1 MTALVSNKFDTA
13 QRLNWSMPRGRFARL
28 KVGCIIAS
36 LCVLSHLSMVT
47 TAFAQT
53 NMDTAAYTISQAKRQ
68 RLTTLLNTF
77 EKTFQ
82 TNPAEL
88 ETRQASNFALAT
100 LLLSHPV
107 SVTQKYMQGVFAA
120 QNLDETSPNYGV
132 VRWLLGSERV
142 NDVNAMEFNAMHY
155 AAILALGENKFD
167 PAFKAELIKSARG
180 LVAAM
185 SRRQFKTPAYTNIYL
200 KNTLSLLTIGL
211 AINDENAVSLGRS
224 RLKDWIEFTREN
236 GITEFNSP
244 TYIGVSLD
252 VLQTG
257 YRYTRGE
264 DREQIR
270 QILDYFWTEA
280 AANHMGDGLSGPFSR
295 SYDFTSARAR
305 IDGYY
310 ANVGLPSSDP
320 NFFGNPGSNIYV
332 VLNDL
337 PGGYMPPQSILQLAN
352 TATRV
357 VEARWGSE
365 RWQTRINE
373 LTSAY
378 AIGSVGGGAVGPQD
392 RLFNV
397 SFAKFNTRSLLVIPD
412 STDAPYGNAKVVQR
426 DGHVK
431 AMHVPVNL
439 AAAQRDGT
447 VLLTYDFRP
456 GREKPTLTQF
466 ATNVLFPMAADMVML
481 NGKEILTTNRTNAT
495 TNATLAIRVG
505 KACVVTRVL
514 AAEGVVG
521 AVEVFT
527 DREGMGLGVSRM
539 VLRHNPTAAKIRVA
553 ILVTTSVCANDD
565 TLAQLANETMAAK
578 ATVQLGQERWHAEV
592 KTASHHFRVERD
604 AGKPGIV
611 SRKIDGVELERPA
624 PLSINGKAITL
635 AQ

>member
-1 MTALVSNKFDTA
+1 MSALTLRA
-13 QRLNWSMPRGRFARL
+13 QFGRLQTICVVAT
-28 KVGCIIAS
+28 V
-36 LCVLSHLSMVT
+36 CVLSGLSIVKK
-47 TAFAQT
+47 ASAQT
-53 NMDTAAYTISQAKRQ
+53 SATTNVAYAISDAKRQ
-68 RLTTLLNTF
+68 RLTLLLDTF

-82 TNPAEL
+82 RNPAEL
-88 ETRQASNFALAT
+88 ETRQASNFALTT
-100 LLLSHPV
+100 LILGHPI
-107 SVTQKYMQGVFAA
+107 SVTQKYMQSVFAA
-120 QNLDETSPNYGV
+120 QNLNEASPDFGA
-132 VRWLLGSERV
+132 VRWLLGSDRV

-155 AAILALGENKFD
+155 AAIMALGENKFD
-167 PAFKAELIKSARG
+167 AAFKAELIKSARG
-180 LVAAM
+180 LIVAM

-224 RLKDWIEFTREN
+224 RLKDWIDFTREN

-244 TYIGVSLD
+244 TYIGVVLD
-252 VLQTG
+252 VLHTG
-257 YRYTRGE
+257 FRYTRGA

-270 QILDYFWTEA
+270 QLLDYFWTEA

-310 ANVGLPSSDP
+310 ANVGLPFSDP
-320 NFFGNPGSNIYV
+320 NFFGNPGSNVYI

-337 PGGYMPPQSILQLAN
+337 PGGYMPPQSILQLASAAN
-352 TATRV
+352 MPTRI

-412 STDAPYGNAKVVQR
+412 STDSPYGNSRVVQR

-456 GREKPTLTQF
+456 GREKPALTQF

-481 NGKEILTTNRTNAT
+481 NGKEILSTNRTNAT
-495 TNATLAIRVG
+495 TNSTLAIRIG

-521 AVEVFT
+521 DVEVFT

-565 TLAQLANETMAAK
+565 ALTQLANETMAAK
-578 ATVQLGQERWHAEV
+578 ATVQLGADRWHAEV
-592 KTASHHFRVERD
+592 KTASHLYRVERD

-624 PLSINGKAITL
+624 PLSINGKAIAL

>member
-1 MTALVSNKFDTA
+1 MVKTVSA
-13 QRLNWSMPRGRFARL
+13 Q
-28 KVGCIIAS
+28 
-36 LCVLSHLSMVT
+36 
-47 TAFAQT
+47 
-53 NMDTAAYTISQAKRQ
+53 AAAAHEISQAKRSRLSVLLDAFEQSFQ
-68 RLTTLLNTF
+68 R
-77 EKTFQ
+77 K
-82 TNPAEL
+82 PAEL
-88 ETRQASNFALAT
+88 ETRQACNFALAT
-100 LLLSHPV
+100 LILGRPI
-107 SVTQKYMQGVFAA
+107 SVTQKYMQSVFAA
-120 QNLDETSPNYGV
+120 QNLDETSPDYG
-132 VRWLLGSERV
+132 RINWLLGSDRV

-155 AAILALGENKFD
+155 AAIMALGEHKFD

-180 LVAAM
+180 LVAAL

-224 RLKDWIEFTREN
+224 RLKDWIDFTREY

-257 YRYTRGE
+257 FRYTRGA

-310 ANVGLPSSDP
+310 ANVGLPFADP
-320 NFFGNPGSNIYV
+320 NFFGNPGSNIYI

-337 PGGYMPPQSILQLAN
+337 PGGYVPPQSILRWAS
-352 TATRV
+352 TPTRV

-373 LTSAY
+373 LTTAY

-397 SFAKFNTRSLLVIPD
+397 SFAKFNTRNLLVIPD
-412 STDAPYGNAKVVQR
+412 ATGAPYGNAKVVQR

-431 AMHVPVNL
+431 AVHIPVNL

-456 GREKPTLTQF
+456 GREKPQLMQF
-466 ATNVLFPMAADMVML
+466 ATNVLFPMTADMVTL
-481 NGKEILTTNRTNAT
+481 NGKEIQSTSRTTNAT
-495 TNATLAIRVG
+495 ANPTLAIRVG
-505 KACVVTRVL
+505 SACVVTRVL
-514 AAEGVVG
+514 AAEGIIG
-521 AVEVFT
+521 PVEVFT
-527 DREGMGLGVSRM
+527 DHEGLSLGVSRM
-539 VLRHNPTAAKIRVA
+539 VLSHNPMAAKIRVA
-553 ILVTTSVCANDD
+553 ILVATSVCADD
-565 TLAQLANETMAAK
+565 DALARLTNETMAAK
-578 ATVQLGQERWHAEV
+578 ATVQLGADRWHAEV
-592 KTASHHFRVERD
+592 KTAGHIYRVERD
-604 AGKPGIV
+604 QGKPGIV
-611 SRKIDGVELERPA
+611 SRKIDGVEIDRPA
-624 PLSINGKAITL
+624 ALSINGKPISL
-635 AQ
+635 LQ